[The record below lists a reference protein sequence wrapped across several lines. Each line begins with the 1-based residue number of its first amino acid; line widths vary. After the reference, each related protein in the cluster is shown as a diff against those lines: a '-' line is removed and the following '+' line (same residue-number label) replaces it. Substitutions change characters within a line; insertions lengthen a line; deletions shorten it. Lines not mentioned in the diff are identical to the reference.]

1 MNRHNANDPAA
12 TRQYYIGVDVGTS
25 SARATIIA
33 SNGVILATASQTIAI
48 HHPLP
53 NHYEQSSADIWQQ
66 VCAVTKDVVAMA
78 HVDPAHVAGIGF
90 DATCSLVAVSATD
103 TPVAVSTTHNAQWNI
118 IMWMDHRADQETAV
132 INATRHAVLDCTGG
146 QISIEM
152 EMPKLLW
159 LHRHLPDT
167 CKDAAHFFDLP
178 DYLTWK
184 ATGGT
189 ADRSQCSLA
198 CKWTYLPKATSA
210 AMGRTEGFQRDFLEL
225 IGLGGLDVG
234 KLQSRLA
241 RAVGERAGYLSEQA
255 AAELGLTTKVAV
267 GVSMIDAYAG
277 AIATLAV
284 PDTNP
289 NNNLALISGTS
300 SCHIAMSDMPI
311 AIPGVWGPYEG
322 VLLPEMFAMEGG
334 QSAAGKLIDHVLA
347 SHPCFAE
354 TKDKATGEGK
364 TIYEHLNAYLHRLAN
379 DKKCHMAALTQHLHV
394 LPDFHGNRSP
404 LSDATLRGMI
414 SGLDLDASVH
424 SLALLYLATT
434 QALALQTRHIIDEAN
449 TAGHD
454 LRRICMSGG
463 LAQNAVYV
471 QVHADV
477 TRLDVVLPKYPD
489 ASVVH
494 GAAVLGAAATGAFG
508 GLWDTMRALTQPGD
522 TVHPSADPSVVAFYD
537 KKYRAFHAM
546 YDHQRA
552 LREIMS

>member
-1 MNRHNANDPAA
+1 
-12 TRQYYIGVDVGTS
+12 
-25 SARATIIA
+25 
-33 SNGVILATASQTIAI
+33 
-48 HHPLP
+48 
-53 NHYEQSSADIWQQ
+53 
-66 VCAVTKDVVAMA
+66 MA

-132 INATRHAVLDCTGG
+132 INATQHAVLDCTGG

-225 IGLGGLDVG
+225 IGLGGLDVA

-241 RAVGERAGYLSEQA
+241 HAVGERAGYLSEQA

-300 SCHIAMSDMPI
+300 SCHIAMSDKPI

-322 VLLPEMFAMEGG
+322 VLLPDMFAMEGG

-364 TIYEHLNAYLHRLAN
+364 TIYEHLNASA
-379 DKKCHMAALTQHLHV
+379 TWHLHV

-434 QALALQTRHIIDEAN
+434 QALALQTRHIIDAAN

-522 TVHPSADPSVVAFYD
+522 TVHPSTDPSVVAFYD